1 MDVYLRDYNINP
13 GLIPEFLDA
22 WGTRVLPLRE
32 RCGFTLLGAWADE
45 ASDRF
50 VCVLGYA
57 GPGDIDAADE
67 HYEALPEH
75 QPIAEESSR
84 LVKEA
89 HITRLAAVEL
99 RRN

>member
-1 MDVYLRDYNINP
+1 MEVYLREYDINP
-13 GLIPEFLDA
+13 GLMPEFLESSWA
-22 WGTRVLPLRE
+22 RVLPLRE

-57 GPGDIDAADE
+57 GPGDIDAADA
-67 HYEALPEH
+67 HYQALPEH
-75 QPIAEESSR
+75 QPIAQESYR

-89 HITRLAAVEL
+89 RITRLAALE
-99 RRN
+99 RA